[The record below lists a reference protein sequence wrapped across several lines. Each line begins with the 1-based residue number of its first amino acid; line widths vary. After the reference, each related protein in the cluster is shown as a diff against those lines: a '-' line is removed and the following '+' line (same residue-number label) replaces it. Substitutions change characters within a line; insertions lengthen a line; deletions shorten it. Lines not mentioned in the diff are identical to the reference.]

1 MLGREGDSIVIV
13 DGGDHSAITTSL
25 PRQAL
30 FAKLDRRTPLTIVRA
45 PRGYGK
51 SDLLTSWRDASDTSD
66 HDLVWVPPPQRSSS
80 AAEYLNTILHQCTK
94 SGIVAPGVS
103 GDPFADLV
111 EAFSAA
117 TNPVLLVLIRP
128 DLISNPNLEEQLVEL
143 VTRCHQLDIV
153 VTLSGLSLFAE
164 PYFLEIDHELI
175 RAEDLLFSSIDTA
188 NLLTLSAANP
198 FPGDA
203 HKITTMTGGL
213 PALARSAIKVVK
225 ALPAQNDREQL
236 LERNLQIAIDDYTRR
251 AILDNTDIADHRD
264 FLVSCSTAR
273 TIDVST
279 AAHLFTPREPHDR
292 IRERL
297 LALESAGIL
306 SRTET
311 GTDGTWELPSAVR
324 LSLMATQPQLGL
336 DSTRQL
342 SSLAHFRLD
351 SGHHASA
358 LKYATEG
365 CDWDLAISIIENH
378 WIAML
383 SESFDT
389 VRRSLQQIPAA
400 AAKKSSVALAGRDL
414 FTMHPGENPKPITSL
429 PRSAEEL
436 RVIGASLDARDVL
449 NVGCVHSI
457 MLRVAGNYGPAAETT
472 RRLAQISRRALEINP
487 DDVSPQLPVM
497 RVQWGIT
504 FQLSGQFAESTT
516 EMRMAYWGGESQ
528 GIDFIARN
536 AAGGVAMNW
545 AIVGEPTLSEG
556 WSRLERKHPN
566 TFGWLHSMVRTP
578 GLIARALTA
587 LCTLDL
593 DDAHE
598 AVAALGEPNA
608 TEELWAFVLY
618 THCQYAL
625 ACREEATAIALL
637 RTAISDNPTKLK
649 PGSFALPLLRST
661 KIDLALALGDGNLA
675 MALSSDITEPAA
687 NPWTLVSVARLYQRA
702 GQNESA
708 IALCHQFDWA
718 AQSYPRPQME
728 ALLIQ
733 AVAHSRGD
741 EPRRAAEAWSN
752 ACSIAD
758 QTGNLRSF
766 STISLR
772 DVEHLESLAGTGS
785 SALARFL
792 KLAPGETFPNE
803 LNLVT
808 LTERERQVLDLI
820 ASNASVTEMAHALF
834 ISVNTVKTQV
844 RTLYRKLEVHNRREA
859 LARARELRLL

>member
-1 MLGREGDSIVIV
+1 MLGREGDATVAGVS
-13 DGGDHSAITTSL
+13 HSAVAEPF
-25 PRQAL
+25 PRRAL

-45 PRGYGK
+45 PNGYGK
-51 SDLLTSWRDASDTSD
+51 SELLKSWLETSGISD
-66 HDLVWVPPPQRSSS
+66 HDLVWVPAPEVNSS
-80 AAEYLNTILHQCTK
+80 ASEYLATIVRHCRQ
-94 SGIVAPGVS
+94 SGITAADAS
-103 GDPFADLV
+103 GDPLTALAA
-111 EAFSAA
+111 AFSDVA
-117 TNPVLLVLIRP
+117 NPVLLVLIRP
-128 DLISNPNLEEQLVEL
+128 DLIPNPALEEHILEL
-143 VTRCHQLDIV
+143 VTDCHQLDIA
-153 VTLSGLSLFAE
+153 VTLSGLTLFAE
-164 PYFLEIDHELI
+164 PYLLEIDHELI
-175 RAEDLLFSSIDTA
+175 RAEELLFTAADTA
-188 NLLTLSAANP
+188 NLLTLNGLNLL
-198 FPGDA
+198 PGEA
-203 HKITTMTGGL
+203 EKITTMTGGL
-213 PALARSAIKVVK
+213 PTLVHASAAVVES
-225 ALPAQNDREQL
+225 LPTQHDRGQL
-236 LERNLQIAIDDYTRR
+236 LELNLNRTIDEYTRR
-251 AILDNTDIADHRD
+251 TILDNTDIADHRD

-273 TIDVST
+273 TFDVST
-279 AAHLFTPREPHDR
+279 AAHLFATSESRDR

-297 LALESAGIL
+297 LELESAGTL
-306 SRTET
+306 SRIEI
-311 GTDGTWELPSAVR
+311 GTDETWELPAAVR
-324 LSLMATQPQLGL
+324 ASLMAAQPQLGL
-336 DSTRQL
+336 DPTEQL

-351 SGHHASA
+351 SGRHASA
-358 LKYATEG
+358 LKYAAEG
-365 CDWDLAISIIENH
+365 ANWDLAINIIENN
-378 WIAML
+378 WVTML
-383 SESFDT
+383 SQSFDT
-389 VRRSLQQIPAA
+389 VRRTLQQIPPA

-414 FTMHPGENPKPITSL
+414 FTMHPGEFPKPITAL

-436 RVIGASLDARDVL
+436 RAIGASNAARDVL
-449 NVGCVHSI
+449 NAGCVHSI
-457 MLRVAGNYGPAAETT
+457 MLRIAGNYGPAAETT
-472 RRLAQISRRALEINP
+472 RRLTEISRSALDTNP

-504 FQLSGQFAESTT
+504 FQLSGRFAESTT
-516 EMRMAYWGGESQ
+516 ELRMAYWGGESQ

-545 AIVGEPTLSEG
+545 AIVGEPSLSQQ

-566 TFGWLHSMVRTP
+566 TYGWLHSMVRVP
-578 GLIARALTA
+578 GLVARALTA

-598 AVAALGEPNA
+598 AVTALGEPDNN
-608 TEELWAFVLY
+608 EELWAFVLY

-625 ACREEATAIALL
+625 ACREESTAITLL
-637 RTAISDNPTKLK
+637 RNAIADNPTKLK
-649 PGSFALPLLRST
+649 PDSFALPLLRST

-708 IALCHQFDWA
+708 ISLCHQFDWA
-718 AQSYPRPQME
+718 QESYPRPQME

-733 AVAHSRGD
+733 AVAHSRSN

-766 STISLR
+766 STISRR
-772 DVEHLESLAGTGS
+772 DVDHLESLAGTES
-785 SALARFL
+785 SALSRFL
-792 KLAPGETFPNE
+792 KLVAEEMFPHE

-820 ASNASVTEMAHALF
+820 ASDASLTDMATALF

-844 RTLYRKLEVHNRREA
+844 RTLYRKLQVHNRREA

>member
-1 MLGREGDSIVIV
+1 MSGREGDATVEGV
-13 DGGDHSAITTSL
+13 NHSAIARPF

-45 PRGYGK
+45 PNGYGK
-51 SDLLTSWRDASDTSD
+51 SDLLKSWLESSDTSD
-66 HDLVWVPPPQRSSS
+66 HDLVWVPAPPLNSS
-80 AAEYLNTILHQCTK
+80 ASEYLTTILRQSRQ
-94 SGIVAPGVS
+94 SGIVAPHVS
-103 GDPFADLV
+103 GDPFTDLAA
-111 EAFSAA
+111 AFSAV

-128 DLISNPNLEEQLVEL
+128 DLIPNHALEEQLVEL
-143 VTRCHQLDIV
+143 VTRCHQLDIA
-153 VTLSGLSLFAE
+153 VTLSGLTLFAE

-175 RAEDLLFSSIDTA
+175 RAEELLFNSADTA
-188 NLLTLSAANP
+188 NLLTFIGSNP
-198 FPGDA
+198 LPGEA
-203 HKITTMTGGL
+203 EKITTMTGGL
-213 PALARSAIKVVK
+213 PTLVHAGAAVVEL
-225 ALPAQNDREQL
+225 LPTQHDRDQL
-236 LERNLQIAIDDYTRR
+236 LELNLQQTIDEYTRR
-251 AILDNTDIADHRD
+251 TTLDNTDIADHRD

-273 TIDVST
+273 TLDVST
-279 AAHLFTPREPHDR
+279 AAHLFASPESRDR

-297 LALESAGIL
+297 LELESAGTL
-306 SRTET
+306 SRIEI
-311 GTDGTWELPSAVR
+311 GTDESWELPAAVR
-324 LSLMATQPQLGL
+324 ASLMATQPQLGL
-336 DSTRQL
+336 DPTEQL

-351 SGHHASA
+351 SGRHASA

-365 CDWDLAISIIENH
+365 RDWDLAINIIENN
-378 WIAML
+378 WVTML
-383 SESFDT
+383 SESFDI
-389 VRRSLQQIPAA
+389 VRRALQQIPPAT
-400 AAKKSSVALAGRDL
+400 AKKSSIALAGRDL
-414 FTMHPGENPKPITSL
+414 FTMQPGDIPKPITAL

-436 RVIGASLDARDVL
+436 RAIGASKDARDVL

-457 MLRVAGNYGPAAETT
+457 MLRVAGKYGPAAETT
-472 RRLAQISRRALEINP
+472 RRLAQISRSALATNP
-487 DDVSPQLPVM
+487 DDISPQLPLM

-504 FQLSGQFAESTT
+504 FQLSGRFAESTT

-545 AIVGEPTLSEG
+545 AIVGEPTLSQG

-566 TFGWLHSMVRTP
+566 TYGWLHSMVRTP
-578 GLIARALTA
+578 GLVARALTA

-593 DDAHE
+593 QDARE
-598 AVAALGEPNA
+598 AVAALGEPDNN
-608 TEELWAFVLY
+608 EELWAFVLY

-625 ACREEATAIALL
+625 ACREEAAAITLL
-637 RTAISDNPTKLK
+637 RNAISDNPTKLK
-649 PGSFALPLLRST
+649 PDSFALPLLRST

-675 MALSSDITEPAA
+675 MALSSDIAEPAA

-718 AQSYPRPQME
+718 RESYPRPQIE

-733 AVAHSRGD
+733 AVAHSRGG

-766 STISLR
+766 STISR
-772 DVEHLESLAGTGS
+772 HDVDHLESIAGTGS
-785 SALARFL
+785 SALAKFL
-792 KLAPGETFPNE
+792 KLAPGEIFPHE

-820 ASNASVTEMAHALF
+820 ASDASLTEMANALF

-844 RTLYRKLEVHNRREA
+844 RTLYRKLQVHNRREA
-859 LARARELRLL
+859 LARGRELRLL